1 MYDEQPRDRRGTY
14 RCSKR
19 ESGGVLEPGAG
30 HRSSMTTTSVASATP
45 LADTLAAVLRQSD
58 DSALIPLTDAAP
70 HSARDRFTT
79 LLAIYALHTAPLDE
93 VGEAARFQ
101 HHPVIAGL
109 KQRCEQAWLEEL
121 TAIEL
126 PDGIDTSDPIG
137 AMRAL
142 AARDRLPAVYKWLAR
157 SASWDEVVTF
167 LALEGGPDAGF
178 DDLVAA
184 CQVGLFGS
192 PKMELATNYW
202 DEMGNGDPDAVHTTL
217 HDRLVDAIRKPR
229 IPLAEQPVSGLSRPG
244 LGR

>member
-1 MYDEQPRDRRGTY
+1 MYDEQPCHRRRTY
-14 RCSKR
+14 RCSKHA
-19 ESGGVLEPGAG
+19 SGGVLEPGAG

-45 LADTLAAVLRQSD
+45 LADTLAAALRQGD
-58 DSALIPLTDAAP
+58 ECALIPLTDAAP

-101 HHPVIAGL
+101 HHPVIAAL

-167 LALEGGPDAGF
+167 LALGGGTDAG
-178 DDLVAA
+178 LHNLGGA
-184 CQVGLFGS
+184 CQAGMFGS
-192 PKMELATNYW
+192 SKMA
-202 DEMGNGDPDAVHTTL
+202 
-217 HDRLVDAIRKPR
+217 
-229 IPLAEQPVSGLSRPG
+229 
-244 LGR
+244 